1 MTLVAGW
8 TFDICTSLEIFVV
21 DFNPALMKDKNVL
34 PRIYSNMFVFHQRR
48 IINRVT
54 INRPGMKIKS
64 PN

>member
-1 MTLVAGW
+1 MTLVAGR
-8 TFDICTSLEIFVV
+8 TFDICTCPAIFVV